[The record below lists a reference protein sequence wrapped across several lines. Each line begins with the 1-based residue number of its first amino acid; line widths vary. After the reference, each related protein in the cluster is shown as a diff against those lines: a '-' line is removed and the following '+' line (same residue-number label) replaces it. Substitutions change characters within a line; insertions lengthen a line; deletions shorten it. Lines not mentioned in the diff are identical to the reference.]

1 MFSYRHMQIRVS
13 CGRSAAK
20 KLYSE
25 INPVRPPSLAS
36 RNSTTLSIVTDPI
49 EPRSEYGPVPA
60 K

>member
-1 MFSYRHMQIRVS
+1 MQIRVS